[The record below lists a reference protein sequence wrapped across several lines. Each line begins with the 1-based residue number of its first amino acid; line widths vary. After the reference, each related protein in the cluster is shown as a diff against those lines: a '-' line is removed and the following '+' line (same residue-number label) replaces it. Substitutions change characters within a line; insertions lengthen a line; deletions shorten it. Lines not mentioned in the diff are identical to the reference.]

1 MKKNLTFLCGIRGVN
16 MADFTII
23 NILDYETIDDFIE
36 HAYSIFQLRFRNS
49 ERRITFKGRQIFID
63 YTDLHEN
70 KSITFWHIA
79 SLEGNDSYDKYTQY
93 PCQNTFNMGN
103 CVNKCKIKKDKCFYI
118 KNTQRII
125 CIYRASFINFIYEII
140 KLSNENSE
148 FIQIINTFRDVRGK
162 KTKRIILRYK
172 DKYYDYVIIFEPKY
186 TKEKRDIMYYRM
198 ITAYPVFNK
207 GDIAELDKL
216 WEEQN
221 SKKESHL

>member
-1 MKKNLTFLCGIRGVN
+1 
-16 MADFTII
+16 MAEFMII

-36 HAYSIFQLRFRNS
+36 YTYSIFQLRFRNS
-49 ERRITFKGRQIFID
+49 ERRIMFKDRPIFID
-63 YTDLHEN
+63 YTDLHED

-93 PCQNTFNMGN
+93 PCQNTLSIGN
-103 CVNKCKIKKDKCFYI
+103 CVNMCKINDDKCFYI
-118 KNTQRII
+118 KNTPRIV
-125 CIYRASFINFIYEII
+125 CIYRASFINFVYEII
-140 KLSNENSE
+140 KLCNENCE
-148 FIQIINTFRDVRGK
+148 FIQIINTFRNVRGK

-172 DKYYDYVIIFEPKY
+172 DKYYDYIIIFEPKY
-186 TKEKRDIMYYRM
+186 TEGKNDIKYYKL

-207 GDIAELDKL
+207 EDISELDKL